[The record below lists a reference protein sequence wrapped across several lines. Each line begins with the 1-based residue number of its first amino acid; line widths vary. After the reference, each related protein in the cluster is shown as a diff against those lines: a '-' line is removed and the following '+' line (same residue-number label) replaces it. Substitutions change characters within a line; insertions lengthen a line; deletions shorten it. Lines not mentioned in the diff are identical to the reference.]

1 MKREA
6 DVIVVGSGAAGA
18 TAARELAR
26 AGRDVLLLERG
37 GYQRSLLGT
46 QIGAARIADR
56 IGLRFSKEGLQ
67 CVRGLT
73 TGGTTLMT
81 CGTYK
86 APPAYL
92 QEEYGIDLTAET
104 AVTVREL
111 GVNKL
116 PDRLLEGSSLTLME
130 AANQL
135 GYHWSR
141 LDKFIDPNRC
151 KARCSSCMLGCP
163 HGAKWTAR
171 RFVADARHAGASLVQ
186 HVNVLRVD
194 HAGGRVQGVVARVRH
209 RKVTFRAPLVILA
222 AGGMGTAPILQRSG
236 IPQAGKG
243 IFIDPLVVVYGAGPS
258 ASLGTANNPPMSV
271 GTWEFHDS
279 EGFMLAPLI
288 DPWLLYPA
296 QVGLVSP
303 AKALGV
309 LRYRRTM
316 GIMVK
321 IRDDMAGE
329 LFGDGSFSKPLT
341 DADRVKLDRGASI
354 SEEVLSKAGC
364 KSLSRTAIR
373 GAHPG
378 GACAIGQVVDT
389 DLQTE
394 IPGLYVSDA
403 SVFPRALGAPVV
415 ASLVALNKRLVRHLE
430 QERSS
435 R

>member
-6 DVIVVGSGAAGA
+6 DVIVVGTGAAGA

-37 GYQRSLLGT
+37 GYPKALMGT
-46 QIGAARIADR
+46 QIGAARFADR

-86 APPAYL
+86 APPDYL
-92 QEEYGIDLTAET
+92 ASDYGIDLEDETAE
-104 AVTVREL
+104 TVREL
-111 GVNKL
+111 GVNTL
-116 PDRLLEGSSLTLME
+116 PDRLLEGSSLALME

-135 GYHWSR
+135 GYHWTK

-151 KARCSSCMLGCP
+151 VARCSSCMLGCP
-163 HGAKWTAR
+163 HGAKWTSR
-171 RFVADARHAGASLVQ
+171 RFVADARHAGATLIQ
-186 HVNVLRVD
+186 HAKVSRVE
-194 HAGGRVQGVVARVRH
+194 HAGGRVTGVVARVHR
-209 RKVTFRAPLVILA
+209 RKVTFRAPTVILA
-222 AGGMGTAPILQRSG
+222 AGGMGSAPILQRSG

-243 IFIDPLVVVYGAGPS
+243 IFIDPLVVVYGAAPS
-258 ASLGTANNPPMSV
+258 PALGTSKNPPMSV
-271 GTWEFHDS
+271 GTWEFHET

-296 QVGLVSP
+296 QVGLASP
-303 AKALGV
+303 PKALGV

-321 IRDDMAGE
+321 IKDDMAGE
-329 LFGDGSFSKPLT
+329 LYADGSFSKPLT
-341 DADRVKLDRGASI
+341 DADRQKLERGASI
-354 SEEVLSKAGC
+354 SEEVLVKAGC

-389 DLQTE
+389 DLRTE
-394 IPGLYVSDA
+394 IPGLYVSDS
-403 SVFPRALGAPVV
+403 SVFPRALGTPIV
-415 ASLVALNKRLVRHLE
+415 ASLVALNKRLVKHLE
-430 QERSS
+430 AGEAG
-435 R
+435 